1 MHQPSSP
8 VPPTESDI
16 FIFLRDG
23 EHQARFSYHSSFR
36 KTAAELAHLVPGYT
50 ALRVRH
56 GIRVLIDEV
65 CPAGDYVL
73 FPNIRPTVTTAT
85 TQVVPQISPKDAT
98 QLNTVDN
105 VQDTAMEDGHDLN
118 PQHFPILEL
127 QAAGGNSVIEVW
139 VSTTIFFFLPF
150 LIAKLITY

>member
-1 MHQPSSP
+1 MHQTSSP

-36 KTAAELAHLVPGYT
+36 KTASELAHLVPGYT

-73 FPNIRPTVTTAT
+73 FPNIRPTAPAT
-85 TQVVPQISPKDAT
+85 TQVVPQISPRDAT
-98 QLNTVDN
+98 QSTADK

-127 QAAGGNSVIEVW
+127 QPGDNTVIEVW
-139 VSTTIFFFLPF
+139 GSILFLLSF
-150 LIAKLITY
+150 YFYD